1 MIGQLLPVM
10 KKSDGDDHRI
20 VLVSSDMHRWPK
32 YEGSHMNYTGDPG
45 QYSMFDCYGRSKLYQ
60 VKTFLLLS
68 YIYYERLG
76 ILLFVLVCGSSF

>member
-20 VLVSSDMHRWPK
+20 VLVSSDMQRWPK
-32 YEGSHMNYTGDPG
+32 YDGSHMNYTGDPE

-60 VKTFLLLS
+60 VKTFCCS
-68 YIYYERLG
+68 PW
-76 ILLFVLVCGSSF
+76 LVSQSVF